1 MIDVNKLINVKKLF
15 FNLCYNFVINLS
27 VIVKKIFF
35 QDVKLIEYKEL
46 IVMIK
51 PINFTGIKNIA
62 AAYVPKTTYLPKSY
76 DNKIGSRLCMNM
88 ELTDDDENKDLTE
101 YRQMLKSYPYL
112 INEINNRNLNIEYKT
127 EIEKNTLY
135 GILKLNGH
143 LVRSL
148 PENGD
153 LLNFVSRLVQRV
165 ANFKEKDFHNDPDQH
180 LMAET
185 REGLIYNDYIGN
197 YLDGTGGRLDIL
209 EGTDLTEMFDFYFND
224 ENAELDEKEEEMV
237 FNAGDAITSI
247 LHEPAYVHN
256 KAVHLDALIKEYL
269 KIKEYYS

>member
-1 MIDVNKLINVKKLF
+1 
-15 FNLCYNFVINLS
+15 
-27 VIVKKIFF
+27 
-35 QDVKLIEYKEL
+35 
-46 IVMIK
+46 MIK